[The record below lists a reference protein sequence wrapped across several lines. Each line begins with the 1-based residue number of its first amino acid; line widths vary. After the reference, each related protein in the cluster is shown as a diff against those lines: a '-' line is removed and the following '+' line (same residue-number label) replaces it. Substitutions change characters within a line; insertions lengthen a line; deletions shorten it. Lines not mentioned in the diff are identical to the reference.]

1 MTRKIIILLGASFA
15 TVAVAQQPAQPAPVE
30 APRPGTANTPMPAGI
45 TATRGQTPEQAQ
57 LDVAQCQNTASQA
70 TGYVPGAA
78 PPPTTAAKPAVGGRA
93 KGAAKGAA
101 GGAVV
106 GAVQNDD
113 RPYVPQG
120 VKDDN
125 MGEAVGA
132 GAAAG
137 AVAGGMNQRHDRRKA
152 SAANKQAA
160 SAQQQ
165 KATAYQ
171 NSYAGCLNSRGY
183 TVTVAAP

>member
-1 MTRKIIILLGASFA
+1 MTRMIFALIGASIAVAA
-15 TVAVAQQPAQPAPVE
+15 TAQQPP
-30 APRPGTANTPMPAGI
+30 APRPGTADTPMPAGV

-57 LDVAQCQNTASQA
+57 LDVAQCQNAASQA

-93 KGAAKGAA
+93 KGAAKGATA
-101 GGAVV
+101 GAVV

-113 RPYVPQG
+113 RPYVPDS

-125 MGEAVGA
+125 IGDAAGA

-137 AVAGGMNQRHDRRKA
+137 AVAGGMNQRQDRRKA
-152 SAANKQAA
+152 TATNKQAA

-183 TVTVAAP
+183 TVAVAAP